1 LVGSFEMRQSSTITS
16 STACVQSLHP
26 LLQRAFACSDIQLD
40 EELARYR
47 RQKALG
53 KATYSPRPAA
63 YRKAPKSLDLI
74 STAPMPEAFG
84 LPPLNASNS
93 LGASNT
99 DLTLEPSPAAIALD
113 LAIAALPNHADLSTA
128 NSAELKQLAAQ
139 YAAQVASGAE
149 SALGEISPDY
159 YLESSEL
166 LRSLA
171 AEEAEV
177 QAEQSFFQSLL
188 TPLGMGS
195 MLLLLL
201 SSAMFGFL
209 VMNPTSISRF
219 LNGNEAETA
228 VNSLGATVSTP
239 NPSTIGM
246 ASAPQPNLASREFP
260 DLSLQTLGSVEVAP
274 TVGMVTPIEGKS
286 GASAVKGTQPANL
299 GLSGNSV
306 STNGLTQSSDSVPA
320 STNTV
325 RVAEPLPDA
334 AGAIAPS
341 APISRSATLAPRASL
356 PKASAPIPRY
366 TPSVQPYR
374 SAPARSYAS
383 PTQSYTPPPVKFKP
397 VKPEALSPASPVPT
411 SPVPTS
417 PAPTVYQQPVQVREY
432 VREPDYK
439 VVTPYSSDRSLSEA
453 QQKVPDAY
461 LQNYPAG
468 AKVQLGS
475 FENESA
481 AKARVE
487 ELRQQGVQAEI
498 YKPEGIKPEPKR

>member
-1 LVGSFEMRQSSTITS
+1 MRQSSTITS

-63 YRKAPKSLDLI
+63 YRKAPKSLDPI
-74 STAPMPEAFG
+74 SDVPMPESFAC
-84 LPPLNASNS
+84 PQPV
-93 LGASNT
+93 ASNT
-99 DLTLEPSPAAIALD
+99 DLALEKSAAAVALN
-113 LAIAALPNHADLSTA
+113 LAIAALPNRADLSTA
-128 NSAELKQLAAQ
+128 ANVSELKELAAQ

-149 SALGEISPDY
+149 SVLDEVSPDY

-171 AEEAEV
+171 SEEAEV
-177 QAEQSFFQSLL
+177 KAEQSFFESLL

-219 LNGNEAETA
+219 FDSKEIQTA
-228 VNSLGATVSTP
+228 ANSLGSSVSAP
-239 NPSTIGM
+239 NNSITGM
-246 ASAPQPNLASREFP
+246 ANAPQPNLASREFP
-260 DLSLQTLGSVEVAP
+260 DLSLQTLGSVEGTPSISIGAP
-274 TVGMVTPIEGKS
+274 SLSKS
-286 GASAVKGTQPANL
+286 GVNSVKGNQPANL
-299 GLSGNSV
+299 GLSGNSGAT
-306 STNGLTQSSDSVPA
+306 SERSPSSEPVPISA
-320 STNTV
+320 ATL

-334 AGAIAPS
+334 AGAIAPA
-341 APISRSATLAPRASL
+341 APISEPAPPAPR
-356 PKASAPIPRY
+356 ASAPIPRY
-366 TPSVQPYR
+366 RPSAQPDR
-374 SAPARSYAS
+374 SAPARSYAL

-397 VKPEALSPASPVPT
+397 VKPEALPPVT
-411 SPVPTS
+411 
-417 PAPTVYQQPVQVREY
+417 PAPTASQQPIQVREY

-439 VVTPYSSDRSLSEA
+439 VVTPYSSDRSLNEA

-475 FENESA
+475 FENEAA

>member
-1 LVGSFEMRQSSTITS
+1 MRQSSTITS
-16 STACVQSLHP
+16 SKACVQSLHP

-63 YRKAPKSLDLI
+63 YRKAPKSLDSI
-74 STAPMPEAFG
+74 STAPMLESSALSQHG
-84 LPPLNASNS
+84 SLNAE
-93 LGASNT
+93 A
-99 DLTLEPSPAAIALD
+99 TLEQSSAAVGLN
-113 LAIAALPNHADLSTA
+113 LAIAALPDYADLSTA
-128 NSAELKQLAAQ
+128 NGSELKDLAAQ
-139 YAAQVASGAE
+139 YAAQVASGSE
-149 SALGEISPDY
+149 SALDEASPDY
-159 YLESSEL
+159 YLESSEEL

-171 AEEAEV
+171 AEESGV

-219 LNGNEAETA
+219 FDSKETQTA
-228 VNSLGATVSTP
+228 ANSLGSSAPTSNGSTA
-239 NPSTIGM
+239 GM
-246 ASAPQPNLASREFP
+246 ASAPQPDLASREFP

-274 TVGMVTPIEGKS
+274 SVGMGTPTLGKS
-286 GASAVKGTQPANL
+286 GTSAVKGTQPANL
-299 GLSGNSV
+299 GISGNSV
-306 STNGLTQSSDSVPA
+306 PLGLTRSSEAAPTSV
-320 STNTV
+320 TTL

-334 AGAIAPS
+334 AGAIAPA
-341 APISRSATLAPRASL
+341 APISRPAALPPRASF

-366 TPSVQPYR
+366 KPSAQPYR
-374 SAPARSYAS
+374 STPAPSSALPAK
-383 PTQSYTPPPVKFKP
+383 SYTAPVRLEP
-397 VKPEALSPASPVPT
+397 VKPEALPT
-411 SPVPTS
+411 VNS
-417 PAPTVYQQPVQVREY
+417 APTASQRPVRVREY
-432 VREPDYK
+432 VRESDYK
-439 VVTPYSSDRSLSEA
+439 VVTPYSSDRSLDEA

-461 LQNYPAG
+461 LQNYPSG

-475 FENESA
+475 FENEGA

-487 ELRQQGVQAEI
+487 QLRQQGVQAEI
-498 YKPEGIKPEPKR
+498 YKPEGTKSEPKR

>member
-1 LVGSFEMRQSSTITS
+1 MRQSSTITS
-16 STACVQSLHP
+16 SKACVQSLHP

-53 KATYSPRPAA
+53 KATYSPRPTA

-74 STAPMPEAFG
+74 STAPIAESVESFA
-84 LPPLNASNS
+84 PPPPVAPTIESN
-93 LGASNT
+93 
-99 DLTLEPSPAAIALD
+99 LELAQPSAAATALD
-113 LAIAALPNHADLSTA
+113 LAIAALPDHADLSIA
-128 NSAELKQLAAQ
+128 NISELKELAAQ
-139 YAAQVASGAE
+139 YAAQVASGAD
-149 SALGEISPDY
+149 SALDEISPDY

-209 VMNPTSISRF
+209 VMNPTSVSRF
-219 LNGNEAETA
+219 FNSNETPTA
-228 VNSLGATVSTP
+228 ANPLGATVSP
-239 NPSTIGM
+239 ANSSTAEM

-260 DLSLQTLGSVEVAP
+260 DLNLQTLGSVEVAP
-274 TVGMVTPIEGKS
+274 SSSAGVPTLNTAE
-286 GASAVKGTQPANL
+286 ASSVKGAQSANL
-299 GLSGNSV
+299 GLSGKSS
-306 STNGLTQSSDSVPA
+306 STGLTQSSEPVPTSA
-320 STNTV
+320 ATL
-325 RVAEPLPDA
+325 RVAEPLPDPVIP
-334 AGAIAPS
+334 IAPA
-341 APISRSATLAPRASL
+341 APLSRSTPLPPRVSPPPAS
-356 PKASAPIPRY
+356 SPIPRY
-366 TPSVQPYR
+366 RPPAQPYQ
-374 SAPARSYAS
+374 SAPARSYAA
-383 PTQSYTPPPVKFKP
+383 PAKSYTPPPIKFKP
-397 VKPEALSPASPVPT
+397 VSPEALPT
-411 SPVPTS
+411 VA
-417 PAPTVYQQPVQVREY
+417 PAPAASQSPTQIREY
-432 VREPDYK
+432 IREPDYK
-439 VVTPYSSDRSLSEA
+439 VVTPYSSDRSLNEA

-461 LQNYPAG
+461 LQNYPSG

-487 ELRQQGVQAEI
+487 QLRQQGVEAEI

>member
-1 LVGSFEMRQSSTITS
+1 MRQSSTITS
-16 STACVQSLHP
+16 SKAYAQSLHP

-40 EELARYR
+40 EELSRYR

-74 STAPMPEAFG
+74 STAPIPESS
-84 LPPLNASNS
+84 PSQQVTSNAE
-93 LGASNT
+93 
-99 DLTLEPSPAAIALD
+99 LTLERSPATVGLN
-113 LAIAALPNHADLSTA
+113 LAIAAVPEQANLSIS
-128 NSAELKQLAAQ
+128 NDSELKELAAQ
-139 YAAQVASGAE
+139 YAAQVADGAE
-149 SALGEISPDY
+149 SALDEVSPDY

-177 QAEQSFFQSLL
+177 QAEQSFLQSLL

-209 VMNPTSISRF
+209 VMNPASISRF
-219 LNGNEAETA
+219 FDGKEIQTVA
-228 VNSLGATVSTP
+228 NSPGASTFTP
-239 NPSTIGM
+239 NNSTAGM
-246 ASAPQPNLASREFP
+246 ANAPQPNLASREFP

-274 TVGMVTPIEGKS
+274 TVSMGTPPS
-286 GASAVKGTQPANL
+286 GNVGSPVKGTQPVNL
-299 GLSGNSV
+299 GLSGNST
-306 STNGLTQSSDSVPA
+306 STNGLTQSSEPVPISA
-320 STNTV
+320 ANL

-334 AGAIAPS
+334 ASSFSSS
-341 APISRSATLAPRASL
+341 APISSSAPSTSRVSL
-356 PKASAPIPRY
+356 PKPSAPIPRY
-366 TPSVQPYR
+366 RPSAQPYR
-374 SAPARSYAS
+374 SAPAQSSALPAKSYVA
-383 PTQSYTPPPVKFKP
+383 PPVRFEP
-397 VKPEALSPASPVPT
+397 VKPELPT
-411 SPVPTS
+411 VA
-417 PAPTVYQQPVQVREY
+417 PAPTPSQQPAPVGEL
-432 VREPDYK
+432 DYK
-439 VVTPYSSDRSLSEA
+439 VVTPYSSDRSLDEA

-475 FENESA
+475 FENEGA

-487 ELRQQGVQAEI
+487 QLRQQGVQAEI
-498 YKPEGIKPEPKR
+498 YKPEGIKP

>member
-1 LVGSFEMRQSSTITS
+1 MRQSSTIMS
-16 STACVQSLHP
+16 SKACVQSLHP
-26 LLQRAFACSDIQLD
+26 VLQIAFACSDIQLD

-63 YRKAPKSLDLI
+63 YRKASKSLDLI
-74 STAPMPEAFG
+74 SPAPMLEPSVLPEQ
-84 LPPLNASNS
+84 
-93 LGASNT
+93 
-99 DLTLEPSPAAIALD
+99 DLSSAEMTLEPSLAASALN
-113 LAIAALPNHADLSTA
+113 LAIAALSDHADLSTA
-128 NSAELKQLAAQ
+128 NPNSAELKELAAQ
-139 YAAQVASGAE
+139 YAAQIANGSE
-149 SALGEISPDY
+149 SAMDELSPDY
-159 YLESSEL
+159 YLESSEEL

-171 AEEAEV
+171 VEESEV
-177 QAEQSFFQSLL
+177 QAEQNFFQSLL

-219 LNGNEAETA
+219 LNVNETQTA
-228 VNSLGATVSTP
+228 ANLPGAAVSP
-239 NPSTIGM
+239 PSSSIAGM

-260 DLSLQTLGSVEVAP
+260 DLSLQTLGSVEVTPSVDMP
-274 TVGMVTPIEGKS
+274 TLSKS
-286 GASAVKGTQPANL
+286 GASSVKNSQPVNL
-299 GLSGNSV
+299 GLAGNSAA
-306 STNGLTQSSDSVPA
+306 TNGLTQSSEPIPTSA
-320 STNTV
+320 TTL

-334 AGAIAPS
+334 ASAIAPS
-341 APISRSATLAPRASL
+341 RPAALAPRLSL
-356 PKASAPIPRY
+356 PQASAPIPRY
-366 TPSVQPYR
+366 RPTAQPHR
-374 SAPARSYAS
+374 SSSSTPARSYAS
-383 PTQSYTPPPVKFKP
+383 PAKAYTPPPARFKP
-397 VKPEALSPASPVPT
+397 VKPEALPT
-411 SPVPTS
+411 VS

-432 VREPDYK
+432 VREPVREPDYK

-453 QQKVPDAY
+453 KQKVPDAY
-461 LQNYPAG
+461 LQNYPTG

-498 YKPEGIKPEPKR
+498 YKPEGIKPELKR